1 MTTRPKNI
9 TPEYLGN
16 ISINGYNVYI
26 RKTTTT
32 FFGIPIKTRKFLKL
46 GCQEFS
52 KEELKVACRLEDLNI
67 INLRIKD
74 LERPNYMPHAS
85 EILDQILRELK

>member
-32 FFGIPIKTRKFLKL
+32 FFGIPIKTRKFLQL

-67 INLRIKD
+67 INLKIKD
-74 LERPNYMPHAS
+74 LELPNYSHYAS
-85 EILDQILRELK
+85 DVLNEILKELN